1 MKPDT
6 SSPLTWSITVTDQP
20 DQPEISTLDKL
31 AHIFSDLTIE
41 VKGLRADVQA
51 ERTGRHITTLLAV
64 VVVVVAVAA
73 GAAFG
78 VNFLH
83 ADTISCAQRAQGRVD
98 TRAAILVAV
107 DKGALEL
114 GASPERRKALSEA
127 VSAAVAEKL
136 PPPDC

>member
-1 MKPDT
+1 M
-6 SSPLTWSITVTDQP
+6 TDP
-20 DQPEISTLDKL
+20 TEASTLDKL
-31 AHIFSDLTIE
+31 ATIFTDLTVE
-41 VKGLRADVQA
+41 VKGLRSDVQA

-64 VVVVVAVAA
+64 VVVVVAVAV

-78 VNFLH
+78 ANFLH
-83 ADTISCAQRAQGRVD
+83 ADTISCAQRTQGRVD

-107 DKGALEL
+107 DKGAVEL

-127 VSAAVAEKL
+127 VSDAVLEKL

>member
-1 MKPDT
+1 M
-6 SSPLTWSITVTDQP
+6 TDQP
-20 DQPEISTLDKL
+20 DPPMIDRL
-31 AHIFSDLTIE
+31 AQIFTDLTVE

-64 VVVVVAVAA
+64 IVVVVAVAV

-78 VNFLH
+78 ANFLH
-83 ADTISCAQRAQGRVD
+83 ADSISCAQRTQGRID

-107 DKGALEL
+107 DKGAIEL
-114 GASPERRKALSEA
+114 GATPERRKALSESVSEA
-127 VSAAVAEKL
+127 VLEKL